1 MAAGR
6 GDLCWWQCHSHQGWL
21 TTKCGQWMSRQM
33 ALTPNDQATGQGG
46 GWTDSLSD
54 NIFFSLR
61 DCFGLWFLFEK
72 DGKRPMSNI
81 SIGWIH
87 LFVFSIWIRK
97 RDGVRVR
104 RTLFLLG
111 QSIIEPRG
119 GFSCQLTFSPIY
131 TRPHST
137 SSTSS
142 TQNLPS
148 CCQESNTNNRKMHVV
163 PFLICINQYFL
174 LMTPLLYR
182 GEGG

>member
-1 MAAGR
+1 MTNRPAREVAG
-6 GDLCWWQCHSHQGWL
+6 LIVCL
-21 TTKCGQWMSRQM
+21 TTF
-33 ALTPNDQATGQGG
+33 
-46 GWTDSLSD
+46 
-54 NIFFSLR
+54 FFSLR

-131 TRPHST
+131 TRPHSS

-142 TQNLPS
+142 TKNLPS

-174 LMTPLLYR
+174 LMTPLLCR

>member
-1 MAAGR
+1 MTKRPAREVAG
-6 GDLCWWQCHSHQGWL
+6 LIVCL
-21 TTKCGQWMSRQM
+21 TT
-33 ALTPNDQATGQGG
+33 
-46 GWTDSLSD
+46 
-54 NIFFSLR
+54 FFQFTRL
-61 DCFGLWFLFEK
+61 FWFVVTFEK

-81 SIGWIH
+81 SIEWIH

-131 TRPHST
+131 TRPHSS

-174 LMTPLLYR
+174 LMTPLLCR
-182 GEGG
+182 GRGDNW